1 MRRSAQSW
9 NGWAPPPAM
18 RTLSTRASC
27 TTASRTF
34 SNSSRRVVA
43 LACTELFSSTMLS
56 VISGF
61 TAPGSLRLPSRRNSS
76 SASRAKSKS
85 CGRTSC
91 SSSSTPNVSGAD
103 ALKASSSIGMRLARA
118 AQGELRRERAEELE
132 DHHRRQHHRSE
143 LAAERRIEERGVP
156 HHHHRRARKRKQAER
171 EQAGA
176 AGADAGKR
184 AEAQQRDGFA
194 EEAHKDEGGHRRRRR
209 DAECR
214 ELEARADQ
222 HEQDHEEELRAV
234 PEVDRQHRVAAVEVA
249 RQHAER
255 QQGEAHRKLERVR
268 DADGHHHDPDHENE
282 LALLALAQPGGKA
295 QHQDTG

>member
-9 NGWAPPPAM
+9 NGCAPPPAM

-34 SNSSRRVVA
+34 SSSSRRLVA
-43 LACTELFSSTMLS
+43 LVCTELFSSTMLS

-61 TAPGSLRLPSRRNSS
+61 TAPGSLRLPSRRSSS
-76 SASRAKSKS
+76 SASRARSKS

-91 SSSSTPNVSGAD
+91 TSSSTPTVSGAD
-103 ALKASSSIGMRLARA
+103 APKASSSIGMRLSRA
-118 AQGELRRERAEELE
+118 AQGELRRERAEELQ
-132 DHHRRQHHRSE
+132 DHHRRRHHRGAPAPE
-143 LAAERRIEERGVP
+143 GGIEKRGVAP
-156 HHHHRRARKRKQAER
+156 HHHRRARKRKEAER

-176 AGADAGKR
+176 AGADARKE
-184 AEAQQRDGFA
+184 AEPEQREALTDKAQQ
-194 EEAHKDEGGHRRRRR
+194 DEGGHRRRRR

-222 HEQDHEEELRAV
+222 HEEDHEEELRAV

-255 QQGEAHRKLERVR
+255 QQG
-268 DADGHHHDPDHENE
+268 
-282 LALLALAQPGGKA
+282 
-295 QHQDTG
+295 